1 MFCVVSPTFSVNQ
14 PLVSEMPRGA
24 NLSRDRNLKG
34 RPKGSKNKFTSFKIA
49 AQNSF
54 AYQGEEA
61 YLNRV
66 AAEDPAAYLTF
77 IGRFVPKQLEIDINV
92 TDFRTRLLAAEERLI
107 DSQAVKRLPDRSDS
121 GTEE

>member
-1 MFCVVSPTFSVNQ
+1 
-14 PLVSEMPRGA
+14 MPRGE
-24 NLSRDRNLKG
+24 NLARGDRNLKG

-66 AAEDPAAYLTF
+66 ANEDPGSYLMF
-77 IGRFVPKQLEIDINV
+77 IGRFIPKQIEVDVNI
-92 TDFRTRLLAAEERLI
+92 TDLRRNLTEARRRLI
-107 DSQAVKRLPDRSDS
+107 A
-121 GTEE
+121 GNTEESD